1 MSITSITRGIP
12 MPLSRPEDLGTP
24 EARAAWLDAIRARGS
39 ELAAAAAANPL
50 SADELA
56 EVAQL
61 TEWSSEV
68 RTLDA
73 DHAQAATAQ
82 AAALDAL
89 TAINAEPAP
98 AAAADPAPGETPPVE
113 APTDPAP
120 DGGAAVVAGAEAI
133 LVQAAESFATALAS
147 AASRIPA
154 PGDMPGASGAPTV
167 AQLLGNGAPSTEP
180 EPPARP
186 AMVAAADVGGGFT
199 SGQNLED
206 RAQLAAAVRARLE
219 GYGLKKNHV
228 GPALKLPTTELA
240 AAEVVR
246 MGANVQLTG
255 RSQRMH
261 NPSRHGAARIFR
273 DESAEQFEGD
283 PQHNWNVANNASAQ
297 WAAQLAAGRTAAALG
312 VVERPGLVA
321 AWCAPS
327 EAWYQLCNQTSLDG
341 QLPLPERTVSRG
353 GIILA
358 EGGGYEFGA
367 IYDMLGDN
375 TATNEQLEAGVTKTC
390 IEVPCLDTVDERL
403 NADWLCI
410 TASLLQRRAWPESI
424 EALIAMALAAKAH
437 KTNSRIIASIVAAS
451 TAVEPNVCTGQDAFS
466 TLLQAIGI
474 ATVDLATR
482 AYMSLGGEF
491 EVVLPVWIREQLR
504 TALIN
509 RRAVDDPVKADA
521 WLQSQ
526 FAKLGVTVHFVYGWQ
541 DAHITPAPA
550 GFPGAATP
558 IENLPDEVQ
567 FLIYPA
573 GTWIKGVNP
582 VIDLDTIYDS
592 TNLATNSYTALFVE
606 DGWLA
611 LQTCPYSRVYTVPV
625 NPCGCGCDGTTTS
638 P

>member
-1 MSITSITRGIP
+1 
-12 MPLSRPEDLGTP
+12 MPLSRPENLGTP
-24 EARAAWLDAIRARGS
+24 EARAEWLTAIRARGT
-39 ELAAAAAANPL
+39 ELAQAQATAPL
-50 SADELA
+50 TADELA

-68 RTLDA
+68 RALDA
-73 DHAQAATAQ
+73 EQAQTTAEQ

-89 TAINAEPAP
+89 TAITSEPEPVVPAQAPAP
-98 AAAADPAPGETPPVE
+98 AAEGN
-113 APTDPAP
+113 P
-120 DGGAAVVAGAEAI
+120 DDGGGAAVVAGAEAI
-133 LVQAAESFATALAS
+133 AAQAAEQVLTALAT
-147 AASRIPA
+147 AAHRMPIPPA
-154 PGDMPGASGAPTV
+154 PIEAGGGGAPSVADLLNSGAPS
-167 AQLLGNGAPSTEP
+167 NEP
-180 EPPARP
+180 ETERRL
-186 AMVAAADVGGGFT
+186 AMVAAADVGGGFS
-199 SGQNLED
+199 SGQALED
-206 RAQLAAAVRARLE
+206 RRMLADAVRARLD
-219 GYGLKKNHV
+219 GYGLSNTHT
-228 GPALKLPTTELA
+228 GPALKLPDTQIA

-246 MGANVQLTG
+246 MGANVQMTG
-255 RSQRMH
+255 RAQVMT
-261 NPSRHGAARIFR
+261 NPSRHGAARIMR
-273 DESAEQFEGD
+273 DETAEQFTND
-283 PQHNWNVANNASAQ
+283 PQGNWSVANNASAE
-297 WAAQLAAGRTAAALG
+297 WSARLSAGRQQAMRGT
-312 VVERPGLVA
+312 VERNGLVA

-358 EGGGYEFGA
+358 EGGGYEFGT
-367 IYDMLGDN
+367 IYDLIGNN
-375 TATNEQLEAGVTKTC
+375 TATDAQLTTGVTKTC

-451 TAVEPNVCTGQDAFS
+451 TAVEPTVCTGQDAFS
-466 TLLQAIGI
+466 TLFQAIGL

-491 EVVLPVWIREQLR
+491 EVVLPVWVREQLR

-509 RRAVDDPVKADA
+509 RRAVDDPVKADE
-521 WLQSQ
+521 WMQSQ
-526 FAKLGVTVHFVYGWQ
+526 FAKMGVTVHFVYGWQ

-558 IENLPDEVQ
+558 IIALPTEVQ

-582 VIDLDTIYDS
+582 VIDLDTVYDS
-592 TNLATNSYTALFVE
+592 ANLATNSYTALFVE

-625 NPCGCGCDGTTTS
+625 NPCACGCDGTTS

>member
-1 MSITSITRGIP
+1 
-12 MPLSRPEDLGTP
+12 MPLSRPDNLDTP
-24 EARAAWLDAIRARGS
+24 EARAAWLEAIRARGA
-39 ELAAAAAANPL
+39 ELQAAQANAPL
-50 SADELA
+50 TEEQLA
-56 EVAQL
+56 EARQL
-61 TEWSSEV
+61 TEWSTEV
-68 RTLDA
+68 RTLETN
-73 DHAQAATAQ
+73 AAEQ
-82 AAALDAL
+82 AAATDALNAL
-89 TAINAEPAP
+89 TAEPTVPAQAPAP
-98 AAAADPAPGETPPVE
+98 AEETTPP
-113 APTDPAP
+113 ADNGPD
-120 DGGAAVVAGAEAI
+120 DGGTDVVAGAEAI
-133 LVQAAESFATALAS
+133 LAQAVEGFAAALAS
-147 AASRIPA
+147 ATTRIPA
-154 PGDMPGASGAPTV
+154 PGDTNTGGGGVGTAPTV
-167 AQLLGNGAPSTEP
+167 AELLNSGAPSGEP
-180 EPPARP
+180 EGERRL

-199 SGQNLED
+199 SGQALED
-206 RAQLAAAVRARLE
+206 RRMLADAVAARLN
-219 GYGLKKNHV
+219 GYGLQNNHS
-228 GPALKLPTTELA
+228 GPVLKGGRDLPVTTID

-246 MGANVQLTG
+246 MGANVRMTG
-255 RSQRMH
+255 RAQRMQ
-261 NPSRHGAARIFR
+261 NPSRHGAARIMR
-273 DESAEQFEGD
+273 DETAEQFGGD
-283 PQHNWNVANNASAQ
+283 AQENWNIANNAAAEWSAR
-297 WAAQLAAGRTAAALG
+297 LSAGRQQALTVG
-312 VVERPGLVA
+312 VERPGLVA

-358 EGGGYEFGA
+358 EGGGYEFGT
-367 IYDMLGDN
+367 IYDLIGDN
-375 TATNEQLEAGVTKTC
+375 SATDAELTAGVTKTC

-437 KTNSRIIASIVAAS
+437 KTNSRIIQAIVAAS
-451 TAVEPNVCTGQDAFS
+451 TAVEPLLCTGQDAFS
-466 TLLQAIGI
+466 TLFQGIGL

-491 EVVLPVWIREQLR
+491 EVVLPVWVREQLR

-521 WLQSQ
+521 WMQQQ

-541 DAHITPAPA
+541 DAHVTPAPA

-558 IENLPDEVQ
+558 IQQLPTEVQ

-592 TNLATNSYTALFVE
+592 TNLASNQYTALFVE

-625 NPCGCGCDGTTTS
+625 DPCACGCAGTTS

>member
-1 MSITSITRGIP
+1 
-12 MPLSRPEDLGTP
+12 MPLQRPDNLDTP
-24 EARAAWLDAIRARGS
+24 EARTAWLEAIRARGA
-39 ELAAAAAANPL
+39 ELTAAQAAGPL
-50 SADELA
+50 TED
-56 EVAQL
+56 QL
-61 TEWSSEV
+61 TEARQLGEWSTEV
-68 RTLDA
+68 RQLDA
-73 DHAQAATAQ
+73 VAADTAAAQ
-82 AAALDAL
+82 AAA
-89 TAINAEPAP
+89 AESLNGLGERAP
-98 AAAADPAPGETPPVE
+98 ATEPEPTPE
-113 APTDPAP
+113 APVDE
-120 DGGAAVVAGAEAI
+120 GGESVAAGAEAI
-133 LVQAAESFATALAS
+133 LVQAAESFAAALAT
-147 AASRIPA
+147 AATRLPA
-154 PGDMPGASGAPTV
+154 PGDTNNDGPTTAPTV
-167 AQLLGNGAPSTEP
+167 AQLLDNGAPSGPP
-180 EPPARP
+180 EDAPRL

-199 SGQNLED
+199 SGQELAD
-206 RAQLAAAVRARLE
+206 RRMLADAVQARLD
-219 GYGLKKNHV
+219 GYGLQRTHT
-228 GPALKLPTTELA
+228 GPALKMPTTVID

-246 MGANVQLTG
+246 MGSTVQMTG
-255 RSQRMH
+255 RSQRMQ

-273 DESAEQFEGD
+273 DATDEQFDGD
-283 PQHNWNVANNASAQ
+283 PQQNWNVANNAAAEWSAR
-297 WAAQLAAGRTAAALG
+297 LSAGRQQAARG
-312 VVERPGLVA
+312 TIDRVGLVA

-327 EAWYQLCNQTSLDG
+327 ESWYTLCNQTSLDG

-358 EGGGYEFGA
+358 EGGGYEFGT
-367 IYDMLGDN
+367 IYDLIGDN
-375 TATNEQLEAGVTKTC
+375 TATDAELTAGVTKTC

-437 KTNSRIIASIVAAS
+437 KTNSRIIAAIVAAS
-451 TAVEPNVCTGQDAFS
+451 TAVEPTVCTGQDAFS
-466 TLLQAIGI
+466 TLFQAIGL

-491 EVVLPVWIREQLR
+491 EVVLPVWVREQLR

-521 WLQSQ
+521 WMQQQ

-541 DAHITPAPA
+541 DAHVTPAPA

-558 IENLPDEVQ
+558 IPALPTEVQ

-592 TNLATNSYTALFVE
+592 TNLATNQYTALFVE

-625 NPCGCGCDGTTTS
+625 DPCACGCSGTTS

>member
-1 MSITSITRGIP
+1 
-12 MPLSRPEDLGTP
+12 MPLSRPEHLDTA
-24 EARAAWLDAIRARGS
+24 EARAAWLEAIRARGT
-39 ELAAAAAANPL
+39 ELK
-50 SADELA
+50 D
-56 EVAQL
+56 
-61 TEWSSEV
+61 
-68 RTLDA
+68 
-73 DHAQAATAQ
+73 AQAASPLTAEQLDEVRQLAEWSNEVTALETAAVAQAADQ

-89 TAINAEPAP
+89 NAVTAAPEAP
-98 AAAADPAPGETPPVE
+98 ATE
-113 APTDPAP
+113 ATPTDNGDNG
-120 DGGAAVVAGAEAI
+120 DGGGTAVVAGAEAI
-133 LVQAAESFATALAS
+133 LAQAAESFAAALAT
-147 AASRIPA
+147 AAGRLPA
-154 PGDMPGASGAPTV
+154 PGDTNSGPG
-167 AQLLGNGAPSTEP
+167 GAPSVADLMGHNTP
-180 EPPARP
+180 PPAPQDERRP

-199 SGQNLED
+199 AGQGIAD
-206 RAQLAAAVRARLE
+206 RPMLAQAGQARRA
-219 GYGLKKNHV
+219 GYGLQSKHH
-228 GPALKLPTTELA
+228 GPALKMPTTVID

-246 MGANVQLTG
+246 MGANVQMTG
-255 RSQRMH
+255 RAQRMQ

-273 DESAEQFEGD
+273 DESDEQFTND
-283 PQHNWNVANNASAQ
+283 AQANWNVANNAAAE
-297 WAAQLAAGRTAAALG
+297 WAARLAAGRQAAATG
-312 VVERPGLVA
+312 IVDRPGLVA

-327 EAWYQLCNQTSLDG
+327 EAWYTLCNQTSLDG

-367 IYDMLGDN
+367 IYDLIGDN
-375 TATNEQLEAGVTKTC
+375 TATDAELTAGVTKTC

-437 KTNSRIIASIVAAS
+437 KTNSRIIAAIVAAS
-451 TAVEPNVCTGQDAFS
+451 TAVTPTVCSGQDAFS
-466 TLLQAIGI
+466 TLFQAIGL

-491 EVVLPVWIREQLR
+491 EVVLPVWVREQLR

-521 WLQSQ
+521 WMQSQ

-558 IENLPDEVQ
+558 IPALPTEVD

-592 TNLATNSYTALFVE
+592 TNLATNQYTALFVE

-625 NPCGCGCDGTTTS
+625 DPCACGCDGTTS

>member
-1 MSITSITRGIP
+1 
-12 MPLSRPEDLGTP
+12 MPLSRPDNLDNAD
-24 EARAAWLDAIRARGS
+24 ARAAWLEAIRARGA
-39 ELAAAAAANPL
+39 ELQAAQTTAPL
-50 SADELA
+50 TEDQLA
-56 EVAQL
+56 EARQL
-61 TEWSSEV
+61 SEWSAEV
-68 RTLDA
+68 RTLDT
-73 DHAQAATAQ
+73 AAVENAAAQ

-89 TAINAEPAP
+89 NALAEPTVPAQAPAP
-98 AAAADPAPGETPPVE
+98 AEETTPP
-113 APTDPAP
+113 PADNGP
-120 DGGAAVVAGAEAI
+120 DDGGTGVVAGAEAI
-133 LVQAAESFATALAS
+133 LAQAAESFAAALAS
-147 AASRIPA
+147 AAGRIPA
-154 PGDMPGASGAPTV
+154 PGDTSGDGGGGNAPTV
-167 AQLLGNGAPSTEP
+167 AELLNSGAPSGDPDGE
-180 EPPARP
+180 RRL
-186 AMVAAADVGGGFT
+186 AMVAAADVGNGFT
-199 SGQNLED
+199 SGQALED
-206 RAQLAAAVRARLE
+206 RRMLADAVAARLQ
-219 GYGLKKNHV
+219 GYGLQNTHR
-228 GPALKLPTTELA
+228 GPALKMPTTTID

-246 MGANVQLTG
+246 MGANVTMTG
-255 RSQRMH
+255 RAQRMQ

-273 DESAEQFEGD
+273 DETAEQFGGD
-283 PQHNWNVANNASAQ
+283 SQENWNIANNAAAEWSAR
-297 WAAQLAAGRTAAALG
+297 LSAGRQQALTVG
-312 VVERPGLVA
+312 VERPGLVA

-358 EGGGYEFGA
+358 EGGGYEFGT
-367 IYDMLGDN
+367 IYDLIGDN
-375 TATNEQLEAGVTKTC
+375 TATDAELTAGVTKTC

-437 KTNSRIIASIVAAS
+437 KTNSRIIQAIVAAS
-451 TAVEPNVCTGQDAFS
+451 TAVEPLLCTGQDAFS
-466 TLLQAIGI
+466 TLFQGIGL

-491 EVVLPVWIREQLR
+491 EVVLPVWVREQLR

-521 WLQSQ
+521 WMQQQ

-558 IENLPDEVQ
+558 IPALPTEVQ

-592 TNLATNSYTALFVE
+592 TNLASNQYTALFVE

-625 NPCGCGCDGTTTS
+625 DPCACGCAGTTS